1 MSSPQD
7 SSKSNFGAHTE
18 IVPPDVVCSRVFYLF
33 FFGGGATLQGMR
45 DLSSQM
51 GECLVSGPWCLD
63 QGSNPFHAPSPPD
76 VQWKGGVFNHWIV
89 QKLPGTLTSCFK
101 PFVTIHGQ
109 GFLVFAYVC
118 ISKENLFLSNM
129 FYEMLNVGSIY

>member
-1 MSSPQD
+1 MC
-7 SSKSNFGAHTE
+7 NFGAHTE
-18 IVPPDVVCSRVFYLF
+18 IFPPDVVCS
-33 FFGGGATLQGMR
+33 TLQGMR
-45 DLSSQM
+45 DLSSQT

-109 GFLVFAYVC
+109 GFLFFAYVC